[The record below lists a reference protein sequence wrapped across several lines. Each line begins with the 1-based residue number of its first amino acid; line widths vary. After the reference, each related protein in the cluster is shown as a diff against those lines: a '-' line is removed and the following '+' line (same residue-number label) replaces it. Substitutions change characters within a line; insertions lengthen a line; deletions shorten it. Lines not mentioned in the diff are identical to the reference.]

1 MCRSNLVCG
10 APTFLLALSYP
21 LRGWSGSI
29 SVQGEDTFV
38 INGKEVQQVTQLT
51 IVGLVL
57 SVVEASAYVTYT
69 IDDGSATVEVKLWVR
84 YQLSSYDSSYCCCWL
99 FLLLLLL
106 LLSLQEWTHYCR
118 R

>member
-1 MCRSNLVCG
+1 M
-10 APTFLLALSYP
+10 
-21 LRGWSGSI
+21 
-29 SVQGEDTFV
+29 

-69 IDDGSATVEVKLWVR
+69 IDDGSATVEVKLWVH